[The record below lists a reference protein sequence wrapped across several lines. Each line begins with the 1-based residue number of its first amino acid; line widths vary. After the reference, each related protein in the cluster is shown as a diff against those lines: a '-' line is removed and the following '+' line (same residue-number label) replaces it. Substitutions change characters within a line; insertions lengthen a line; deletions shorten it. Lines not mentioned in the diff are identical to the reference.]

1 MVNIG
6 CGMEHCA
13 NKCQQRL
20 SQVLPQVRRSI
31 TGKAHSHVSAGGTTG
46 PAESPPTVRSGQHR

>member
-31 TGKAHSHVSAGGTTG
+31 TGKAHSHVSAGGTT
-46 PAESPPTVRSGQHR
+46 ARLSHPPQ

>member
-20 SQVLPQVRRSI
+20 SQVL
-31 TGKAHSHVSAGGTTG
+31 TGKAHSHVSAGGTT
-46 PAESPPTVRSGQHR
+46 ARLSHRPQ

>member
-31 TGKAHSHVSAGGTTG
+31 TGKAHSHVSAGGTT
-46 PAESPPTVRSGQHR
+46 ARLSHRPQ